1 MNRSELITKTAALKA
16 EVTTMN
22 REKTASL
29 EAALANESTCYAWR
43 REQMIAIHQ
52 MKYHFSKEI
61 LKLHQEFRRLNQETR
76 CQVERLR
83 RGEPLLP
90 PKDETPV
97 VDNVQPASDA
107 P

>member
-1 MNRSELITKTAALKA
+1 MNRSELITKTAALKT
-16 EVTTMN
+16 EVSTMS

-29 EAALANESTCYAWR
+29 EAALASESTSYAWR

-61 LKLHQEFRRLNQETR
+61 LKLHQEFRRLNQEAR
-76 CQVERLR
+76 CQIERLR

-90 PKDETPV
+90 PKDETPA
-97 VDNVQPASDA
+97 VDNTQSTSDA
-107 P
+107 S